1 MPRRKVPELEQSLV
15 DLTQK
20 QFLKLSDAKAVELLR
35 IQTEDKR
42 LRARHALLGITF
54 GTVCHSLRAGPRGLF
69 RSVILLRGR
78 QPQSEARQACI
89 GLTIDYRLLYVV
101 HVIREGD
108 VLRLISARLAEPEE
122 RRRYEND

>member
-69 RSVILLRGR
+69 RSVSLLRGR
-78 QPQSEARQACI
+78 QPPVRGTAGVHR
-89 GLTIDYRLLYVV
+89 THDRLPTAVRC

-108 VLRLISARLAEPEE
+108 VLRLISARLAEPAE